1 MGVGGGD
8 GGKASRGRVGGTSAG
23 TRSVIDSEESLRLF
37 WKPPT
42 YGFGVAMKW
51 GKKGTYFELADVDLN
66 FSSPT
71 L

>member
-1 MGVGGGD
+1 MVGRQAGAGL
-8 GGKASRGRVGGTSAG
+8 GGTSAG

-66 FSSPT
+66 FGSPT